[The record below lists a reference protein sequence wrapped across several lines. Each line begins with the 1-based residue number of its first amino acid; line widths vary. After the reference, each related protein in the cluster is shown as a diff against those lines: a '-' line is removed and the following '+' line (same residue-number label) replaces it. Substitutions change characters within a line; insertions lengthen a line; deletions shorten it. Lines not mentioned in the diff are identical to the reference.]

1 MSEFDNLKQW
11 LKDTEDEPLEE
22 MTEFFGARIDGYEEH
37 MGHWKKSYERMGRMI
52 PAESGKLLDLGCG
65 TGLELDEIFKR
76 RPDIQVTGIDLSH
89 EMLQV
94 LRKKYPEGKL
104 ELIQG
109 DYFAEPLGEERYD
122 VVISFETLHH
132 FKPEKKLGLYEKVC
146 RSLKAGGFYL
156 EADYMADDE
165 EWERVLME
173 ECERRRKKWGIPGD
187 VFVHFDTPL
196 TAEHQK
202 QLLEKAEF
210 ARVQVH
216 EEIEGDEPTMI
227 QAWKCVGFI

>member
-52 PAESGKLLDLGCG
+52 PAESGKL
-65 TGLELDEIFKR
+65 
-76 RPDIQVTGIDLSH
+76 
-89 EMLQV
+89 
-94 LRKKYPEGKL
+94 
-104 ELIQG
+104 ELIKG

-202 QLLEKAEF
+202 QLLEKAGF

-227 QAWKCVGFI
+227 QAWK